1 MANDENEQTGA
12 EDSLDVPPGLVAG
25 AFRESRHPRQP
36 GDTRNWGCI
45 KARGEDLSERLSND
59 H

>member
-1 MANDENEQTGA
+1 MMKTNKPARKIAG
-12 EDSLDVPPGLVAG
+12 DVPPGLVAG